1 MADIE
6 AEQLQKIN
14 EQLKK
19 EADIER
25 GRVSESARDLID
37 YCNTTPDPLQQGI
50 PRRDNP
56 FISKGVCT
64 IL

>member
-25 GRVSESARDLID
+25 GRVSESARE
-37 YCNTTPDPLQQGI
+37 
-50 PRRDNP
+50 
-56 FISKGVCT
+56 
-64 IL
+64 

>member
-19 EADIER
+19 EADIQR
-25 GRVSESARDLID
+25 GKVSESA
-37 YCNTTPDPLQQGI
+37 
-50 PRRDNP
+50 
-56 FISKGVCT
+56 KE
-64 IL
+64 